1 MSAAA
6 GPVLRDIHVPLDAP
20 WWPLAPAWWL
30 LIAVL
35 LVALAFASH
44 RVWRAWRVARLRRVL
59 LRAHDELAAAH
70 AAPDDGAA
78 LVAGLSLLLR
88 RASKRHAPQAL
99 RLRDEDWLAFLDGGD
114 PARPF
119 REGPGRLLLDGP
131 YRARIDAHDAQAL
144 SALVRERLARFAASS
159 RHA

>member
-20 WWPLAPAWWL
+20 WWPLAPAWWVLIGL
-30 LIAVL
+30 LAIGLGYAG
-35 LVALAFASH
+35 F
-44 RVWRAWRVARLRRVL
+44 RMWRAWRVARLRRIL
-59 LRAHDELAAAH
+59 LQAHDQVLEAH
-70 AAPDDGAA
+70 VANGDDAA
-78 LVAGLSLLLR
+78 LVAALSLLLR

-114 PARPF
+114 PQQPF
-119 REGPGRLLLDGP
+119 RGGAGRLLLDGP
-131 YRARIDAHDAQAL
+131 YRARVDAGEAQQLAQ
-144 SALVRERLARFAASS
+144 LVRERLARFAEAS